1 MINNK
6 MSLLILI
13 YLCTSMSLV
22 VFFLSILE
30 RLLGSWLDWDMN
42 NKFPFLFEDVF
53 IGLKV
58 SLVGLLVGFL
68 LWFFY
73 YRDI

>member
-6 MSLLILI
+6 MSLFILI

-22 VFFLSILE
+22 VFFLSILG
-30 RLLGSWLDWDMN
+30 RLLGSWLAWDMN
-42 NKFPFLFEDVF
+42 NKFPFSFEDVF

-58 SLVGLLVGFL
+58 SLVGLPVGFL